1 MQEEVLARSQNKL
14 FYQHL
19 LANFQ
24 QLKSSLESSRPCFL
38 LPRGNTTTGSYL
50 AVSCALDDDLA
61 APEDARTMVCI
72 EQPGEVADT
81 RLLHCTMTCTA
92 LHHDLCLA
100 AVVVDVGAG
109 ALSSQLLVNLS

>member
-1 MQEEVLARSQNKL
+1 MLARSQNKL

-38 LPRGNTTTGSYL
+38 LPRGNTTGSYL

-72 EQPGEVADT
+72 EQPGEVADNW
-81 RLLHCTMTCTA
+81 LLHRT
-92 LHHDLCLA
+92 
-100 AVVVDVGAG
+100 
-109 ALSSQLLVNLS
+109 